1 MMKTAMKSK
10 SSADSSPKSPSKS
23 PSNSMHRA
31 LTMTRWRIMTKS
43 CGRSTKKTFYIG
55 MDKTVMWILLNN
67 DYFNCKLKVSLA
79 PASIPF
85 KLSRCSKV
93 SNSNSLMLRP
103 SK

>member
-10 SSADSSPKSPSKS
+10 SSADSSPKSLSKS
-23 PSNSMHRA
+23 PGNSMHRA